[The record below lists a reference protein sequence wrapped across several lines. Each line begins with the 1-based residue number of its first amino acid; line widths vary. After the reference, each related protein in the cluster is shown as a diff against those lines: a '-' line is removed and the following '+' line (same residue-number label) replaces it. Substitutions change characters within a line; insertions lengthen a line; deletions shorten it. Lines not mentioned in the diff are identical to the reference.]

1 MVASLI
7 GLHGPHVRK
16 PAVAELPNDFDLA
29 VSLFQNTEAK
39 IALGISPSPKSA
51 TLKRVQVL
59 TE

>member
-7 GLHGPHVRK
+7 GLHGQHVRK
-16 PAVAELPNDFDLA
+16 LAVAELPNDFDLA
-29 VSLFQNTEAK
+29 VSRFQNTEAK
-39 IALGISPSPKSA
+39 IAPGISPSPKSA